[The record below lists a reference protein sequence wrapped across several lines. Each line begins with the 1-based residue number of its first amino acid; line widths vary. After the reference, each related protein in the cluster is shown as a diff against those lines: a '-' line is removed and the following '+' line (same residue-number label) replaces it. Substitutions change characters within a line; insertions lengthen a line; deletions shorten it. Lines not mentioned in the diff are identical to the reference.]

1 MTNNQD
7 ERKHADAPALEVVA
21 IADFDSLMWIPPFG
35 HGMNTVRG
43 KLVTIRSAQ
52 AAVAAL
58 QARLNQQSALV
69 EKCMVA
75 MNENADRG
83 QEAQQRIAE
92 LEAEVEALRKDAG
105 RYQWLLQ
112 HIYSTHHGD
121 DTNICM
127 TTIWV
132 DDMLCDNTQ
141 DSIDAAMKG
150 GA

>member
-1 MTNNQD
+1 MTSNQD
-7 ERKHADAPALEVVA
+7 ERKQADAPALEVVA

-92 LEAEVEALRKDAG
+92 LEAALDEAKAKLHLAYLG
-105 RYQWLLQ
+105 RSREKYLAALA
-112 HIYSTHHGD
+112 
-121 DTNICM
+121 
-127 TTIWV
+127 
-132 DDMLCDNTQ
+132 
-141 DSIDAAMKG
+141 SIDAAMKG